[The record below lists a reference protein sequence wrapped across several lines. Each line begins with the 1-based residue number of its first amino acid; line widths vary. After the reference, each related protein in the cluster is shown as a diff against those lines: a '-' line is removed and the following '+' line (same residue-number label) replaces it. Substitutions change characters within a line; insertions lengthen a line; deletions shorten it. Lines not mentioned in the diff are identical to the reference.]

1 MITHGNLPPPLKKIN
16 NKNKKK
22 QNKLTNATKTAKVQ
36 KPTQPNE
43 NKNTDINL
51 IKKGTKWVKQFLL

>member
-1 MITHGNLPPPLKKIN
+1 MNDNAWNLPPPLKKIN
-16 NKNKKK
+16 NKKK

-51 IKKGTKWVKQFLL
+51 IKKGTK

>member
-1 MITHGNLPPPLKKIN
+1 MNDNAWNLPPPLKKIN

-36 KPTQPNE
+36 KPTQLNE

-51 IKKGTKWVKQFLL
+51 IKKGTK

>member
-16 NKNKKK
+16 NKKN

-36 KPTQPNE
+36 KPTQLNE

-51 IKKGTKWVKQFLL
+51 IKKGTK